1 MLILVVVTVTLANE
15 KGGLFEKAREAA
27 KGTEMA
33 KEKEELTVAITTA
46 HDAKTG
52 VINKEKLK
60 NALGTEWTVDGEEG
74 GPYTVTSPKGNIYNV
89 ATNGTIAEKN
99 KTSGTTL
106 ADMYCDKENCTDET
120 HLHKGDYVNYTPT
133 TAQAYAPDK
142 GEGIGKYTGYT
153 EGESEQ
159 SIPQESLNWRVLG
172 KDTNGNILLI
182 SGAPTGATL
191 TFYGYVGYN
200 NYEDVLNDT
209 CNALYSNTGL
219 GATARSITM
228 DDIDTYLGGSN
239 YDKTTYGGGSS
250 SIRGYGY
257 QNENVRSSSF
267 KYNKETNTLKKEDCT
282 IPAKDLISNAYAYDV
297 TSDLI
302 GEKNREILFG
312 KGEKQYYNFV
322 ASRMIN
328 VGDPIEWCIAY
339 AGEDYI
345 SADTKLCASMSS
357 LPETDDVDYL
367 RPIIMIPSSIT
378 TNDINKKNEPVIE
391 TWNDPLDLGG

>member
-1 MLILVVVTVTLANE
+1 MLILVAVTVTLANE

-60 NALGTEWTVDGEEG
+60 NALGTEWTVDEEEG

-106 ADMYCDKENCTDET
+106 ADMYCGDENCTDEA

-153 EGESEQ
+153 KGESEQ
-159 SIPQESLNWRVLG
+159 SIPQERLNWRVLG

-182 SGAPTGATL
+182 SGASTGATL
-191 TFYGYVGYN
+191 AFYGYVGYN

-209 CNALYSNTGL
+209 CNALYSNTEL

-228 DDIDTYLGGSN
+228 DDIDTYLGGS
-239 YDKTTYGGGSS
+239 
-250 SIRGYGY
+250 
-257 QNENVRSSSF
+257 
-267 KYNKETNTLKKEDCT
+267 KYKKRR
-282 IPAKDLISNAYAYDV
+282 IW
-297 TSDLI
+297 
-302 GEKNREILFG
+302 R
-312 KGEKQYYNFV
+312 
-322 ASRMIN
+322 RH
-328 VGDPIEWCIAY
+328 
-339 AGEDYI
+339 
-345 SADTKLCASMSS
+345 
-357 LPETDDVDYL
+357 
-367 RPIIMIPSSIT
+367 
-378 TNDINKKNEPVIE
+378 
-391 TWNDPLDLGG
+391 

>member
-1 MLILVVVTVTLANE
+1 MLILVAVTVTLANE

-60 NALGTEWTVDGEEG
+60 NALGTEWTVDEEEG

-106 ADMYCDKENCTDET
+106 ADMYCGDENCTDEA

-153 EGESEQ
+153 KGESEQ
-159 SIPQESLNWRVLG
+159 SIPQERLNWRVLG

-182 SGAPTGATL
+182 SGASTGATL
-191 TFYGYVGYN
+191 AFYGYVGYN

-209 CNALYSNTGL
+209 CNALYSNTEL

-239 YDKTTYGGGSS
+239 YDKKDCSHYATYGD
-250 SIRGYGY
+250 
-257 QNENVRSSSF
+257 QNESEITSKF
-267 KYNKETNTLKKEDCT
+267 KYNKATNTLTKENYT
-282 IPAKDLISNAYAYDV
+282 IPAKELTSSGLEFTVSAEKSGAKNIEILLAGGEMSSFYISTRGVSFYQNQAVWLGY
-297 TSDLI
+297 I
-302 GEKNREILFG
+302 GESVIWDCSFCHSTGNEFAQDDGITLRP
-312 KGEKQYYNFV
+312 V
-322 ASRMIN
+322 
-328 VGDPIEWCIAY
+328 V
-339 AGEDYI
+339 
-345 SADTKLCASMSS
+345 S
-357 LPETDDVDYL
+357 LPTTVRTDQV
-367 RPIIMIPSSIT
+367 S
-378 TNDINKKNEPVIE
+378 KN
-391 TWNDPLDLGG
+391 

>member
-1 MLILVVVTVTLANE
+1 MLILVAVTVTLANE

-142 GEGIGKYTGYT
+142 GEAIGKYTGYT

-182 SGAPTGATL
+182 SGAPTTAGL

-200 NYEDVLNDT
+200 NYEDVLNNT
-209 CNALYSNTGL
+209 CKALYSNIEL
-219 GATARSITM
+219 GVTARSITI
-228 DDIDTYLGGSN
+228 DDIDKYLGGSN
-239 YDKTTYGGGSS
+239 YDKTTYKGSS
-250 SIRGYGY
+250 SYGY
-257 QNENVRSSSF
+257 QNKREINSKF
-267 KYNKETNTLKKEDCT
+267 AYNKETNTLTKVDTT
-282 IPAKDLISNAYAYDV
+282 IPAKSLTCNAYGYTINDCIK
-297 TSDLI
+297 SNID
-302 GEKNREILFG
+302 KEILQG
-312 KGEKQYYNFV
+312 TNSSKPYYYEI
-322 ASRMIN
+322 ASRSAVVDDDFVWWG
-328 VGDPIEWCIAY
+328 VGQCGG
-339 AGEDYI
+339 GEVYGPNY
-345 SADTKLCASMSS
+345 LCTQ
-357 LPETDDVDYL
+357 EGVEYDEQGVL
-367 RPIIMIPSSIT
+367 RPVVSLPSSISAEK
-378 TNDINKKNEPVIE
+378 IKKITSQVTE
-391 TWNDPLDLGG
+391 TWNDPLNLY

>member
-1 MLILVVVTVTLANE
+1 MLILVAVTVTLANE
-15 KGGLFEKAREAA
+15 IGGLFEKAREAA

-52 VINKEKLK
+52 VINKGKLK

-142 GEGIGKYTGYT
+142 GEAIGKYTGYT

-182 SGAPTGATL
+182 SGAPTTAGL

-200 NYEDVLNDT
+200 NYEDVLNNT
-209 CNALYSNTGL
+209 CKALYSNTEL
-219 GATARSITM
+219 GATASSLTM
-228 DDIDTYLGGSN
+228 DDIDTYLGGN
-239 YDKTTYGGGSS
+239 AFTKENYGGGSS
-250 SIRGYGY
+250 RERGYGY
-257 QNENVRSSSF
+257 QNSNEITSKF
-267 KYNKETNTLKKEDCT
+267 TYNKDTNTLTKADTT
-282 IPAKDLISNAYAYDV
+282 IPAKSL
-297 TSDLI
+297 TSDAYNYSI
-302 GEKNREILFG
+302 EDTITDSKNKEILQG
-312 KGEKQYYNFV
+312 TNSAKPYYYLG
-322 ASRMIN
+322 ASRLVEVFSGDASWCMGCVCFGGVN
-328 VGDPIEWCIAY
+328 ADGGLCNSDGGEYVG
-339 AGEDYI
+339 
-345 SADTKLCASMSS
+345 SMC
-357 LPETDDVDYL
+357 L
-367 RPIIMIPSSIT
+367 RPVVSLPSSISAEK
-378 TNDINKKNEPVIE
+378 IKKITSQVTE
-391 TWNDPLDLGG
+391 TWNNPLNLY